1 MYYFLP
7 SCIICYLIIAYYITY
22 SMYIHIITHVHIC
35 LDSDTQHENSGFS
48 WPVVDTSGFRTKG
61 VVKTMRTSHT
71 HAKGHNYASMY
82 ECGTTQIAPA
92 PPIPPPPRITSHC
105 QISSPAL
112 HSKASPQNKQT
123 NRLRAK
129 CALVHLQLALVTPV
143 LPDVG
148 IETNPKQ
155 TET

>member
-7 SCIICYLIIAYYITY
+7 YCIICYLIIAYYISY
-22 SMYIHIITHVHIC
+22 SMYIHIFTHVHIC
-35 LDSDTQHENSGFS
+35 LDSDTQHENSGFF

-82 ECGTTQIAPA
+82 ACGTTQIAPA
-92 PPIPPPPRITSHC
+92 PQSP
-105 QISSPAL
+105 PAL
-112 HSKASPQNKQT
+112 QATPKSAPQPYIQRPPHKKKKKQT

-129 CALVHLQLALVTPV
+129 CALVHLRRDL
-143 LPDVG
+143 G